1 MKLIVGIGNI
11 GKEYVDTNHNAGF
24 MVIDR
29 VAEMFDQSIKKT
41 GCDADYAEF
50 NKNGEKI
57 ILAKPRTYVNE
68 SGRSVKSF
76 MKKYGFEIGD
86 VFVINDDIELEPGF
100 VRIRKSGSAG
110 THNGLRSIIRETG
123 SSDFNRLRVGI
134 GAKQEHQDLVN
145 FVLAKMRMTE
155 NQKLGLEK
163 AANAVYDY
171 ILGSSVD
178 DIMSKYNGNSNS
190 NGKH

>member
-1 MKLIVGIGNI
+1 MKLIVGLGNI
-11 GKEYVDTNHNAGF
+11 GKEYADTNHNVGF

-29 VAEMFDQSIKKT
+29 LSEMLGENIKKT

-57 ILAKPRTYVNE
+57 ILAKPRTYMNE

-86 VFVINDDIELEPGF
+86 VLVINDDIDLEPGF

-110 THNGLRSIIRETG
+110 THNGLKSIIRETG
-123 SSDFNRLRVGI
+123 SGDFNRVRVGI
-134 GAKQEHQDLVN
+134 GSKQEHQDLAN
-145 FVLAKMRMTE
+145 FVLSKMRMTE

-178 DIMSKYNGNSNS
+178 EIMSKYNGNSNS

>member
-1 MKLIVGIGNI
+1 MKLIVGLGNI
-11 GKEYVDTNHNAGF
+11 GKEYADTNHNAGF

-29 VAEMFDQSIKKT
+29 VAEMLGESIKKT

-57 ILAKPRTYVNE
+57 ILAKPRTYMNE
-68 SGRSVKSF
+68 SGRAVKSF
-76 MKKYGFEIGD
+76 MKKYGFEISD
-86 VFVINDDIELEPGF
+86 VLVINDDIDLEPGF

-110 THNGLRSIIRETG
+110 THNGLKSIIRETG
-123 SSDFNRLRVGI
+123 SGEFNRVRVGI
-134 GAKQEHQDLVN
+134 GSKQEHQDLAN
-145 FVLAKMRMTE
+145 FVLGKMRMTE
-155 NQKLGLEK
+155 NQKQGLEK
-163 AANAVYDY
+163 AASSVYDY

-178 DIMSKYNGNSNS
+178 EIMSKYNGNSNS

>member
-1 MKLIVGIGNI
+1 MKLIVGLGNI
-11 GKEYVDTNHNAGF
+11 GKEYADTNHNAGF
-24 MVIDR
+24 MVVDR
-29 VAEMFDQSIKKT
+29 VAEMLGENIKKT

-57 ILAKPRTYVNE
+57 ILAKPRTYMNE

-76 MKKYGFEIGD
+76 MKKYGFEISD
-86 VFVINDDIELEPGF
+86 VLVVNDDIDLEPGF

-110 THNGLRSIIRETG
+110 THNGLKSIIRETG
-123 SSDFNRLRVGI
+123 SGDFNRVRVGI
-134 GAKQEHQDLVN
+134 GAKQEHQDLAN
-145 FVLAKMRMTE
+145 FVLGKMRMTE

-163 AANAVYDY
+163 AASSVYDY

-178 DIMSKYNGNSNS
+178 EIMSKYNGNSNS

>member
-1 MKLIVGIGNI
+1 MKLIVGLGNI
-11 GKEYVDTNHNAGF
+11 GKEYADTNHNAGF
-24 MVIDR
+24 MVIDK
-29 VAEMFDQSIKKT
+29 VAEMLGENIKKI

-57 ILAKPRTYVNE
+57 ILAKPRTYMNE

-76 MKKYGFEIGD
+76 MKKYGFEIAD
-86 VFVINDDIELEPGF
+86 VLVINDDIDLEPGF
-100 VRIRKSGSAG
+100 IRIRKNGSAG
-110 THNGLRSIIRETG
+110 THNGLKSIIRETG
-123 SSDFNRLRVGI
+123 SGEFTRVRVGI
-134 GAKQEHQDLVN
+134 GAKQEHQDLAN

-163 AANAVYDY
+163 AASSVYDY

-178 DIMSKYNGNSNS
+178 EIMSKYNGNSNS

>member
-1 MKLIVGIGNI
+1 MKLIVGLGNI
-11 GKEYVDTNHNAGF
+11 GKEYADTNHNAGF

-29 VAEMFDQSIKKT
+29 VAEMLGENIKKI

-57 ILAKPRTYVNE
+57 ILAKPRTYMNE

-86 VFVINDDIELEPGF
+86 VLVINDDIDLEPGF

-110 THNGLRSIIRETG
+110 THNGLKSIIRETG
-123 SSDFNRLRVGI
+123 SGNFNRVRVGI
-134 GAKQEHQDLVN
+134 GSKQEHQDLAN
-145 FVLAKMRMTE
+145 FVLGKMRMTE

-163 AANAVYDY
+163 AASSVYDY

-178 DIMSKYNGNSNS
+178 EIMSKYNGNSNS

>member
-1 MKLIVGIGNI
+1 MKLIVGLGNI
-11 GKEYVDTNHNAGF
+11 GKEYADTNHNVGF

-29 VAEMFDQSIKKT
+29 LSEMLGENIKKT

-57 ILAKPRTYVNE
+57 ILAKPRTYMNE

-86 VFVINDDIELEPGF
+86 VLVINDDIDLEPGF

-110 THNGLRSIIRETG
+110 THNGLKSIIRETG
-123 SSDFNRLRVGI
+123 SGDFNRVRVGI
-134 GAKQEHQDLVN
+134 GSKQEHQDLAN
-145 FVLAKMRMTE
+145 FVLSKMRMTE

-171 ILGSSVD
+171 VLGSSVD
-178 DIMSKYNGNSNS
+178 EIMSKYNGNSNS

>member
-1 MKLIVGIGNI
+1 MKLIVGLGNI
-11 GKEYVDTNHNAGF
+11 GKEYADTNHNAGF
-24 MVIDR
+24 MVVDR
-29 VAEMFDQSIKKT
+29 LSEMLGENIKKT

-57 ILAKPRTYVNE
+57 ILAKPRTYMNE

-76 MKKYGFEIGD
+76 MKKYGFEIND
-86 VFVINDDIELEPGF
+86 VLVINDDIDLEPGF

-110 THNGLRSIIRETG
+110 THNGLKSIIRETG
-123 SSDFNRLRVGI
+123 SGDFNRVRVGI
-134 GAKQEHQDLVN
+134 GAKQEHQDLAN
-145 FVLAKMRMTE
+145 FVLGKMRMTE

-178 DIMSKYNGNSNS
+178 EIMSKYNGNSNS

>member
-1 MKLIVGIGNI
+1 MKLIVGLGNI
-11 GKEYVDTNHNAGF
+11 GKEYADTNHNAGF

-29 VAEMFDQSIKKT
+29 VAEMLGENIKKT

-57 ILAKPRTYVNE
+57 ILAKPRTYMNE
-68 SGRSVKSF
+68 SGRAVKSF

-86 VFVINDDIELEPGF
+86 VLVINDDIDLEPGF
-100 VRIRKSGSAG
+100 IRIRKSGSAG
-110 THNGLRSIIRETG
+110 THNGLKSIIRETG
-123 SSDFNRLRVGI
+123 SGDFNRVRVGI
-134 GAKQEHQDLVN
+134 GAKQEHQDLAS
-145 FVLAKMRMTE
+145 FVLGKMKMTE

-163 AANAVYDY
+163 ASSSVYDY

-178 DIMSKYNGNSNS
+178 EIMSKYNGNSNS

>member
-1 MKLIVGIGNI
+1 MKLIVGLGNI
-11 GKEYVDTNHNAGF
+11 GKEYADTNHNVGF
-24 MVIDR
+24 MVIDKLS
-29 VAEMFDQSIKKT
+29 EMLGENIKKT

-57 ILAKPRTYVNE
+57 ILAKPRTYMNE

-86 VFVINDDIELEPGF
+86 VLVINDDIDLEPGF

-110 THNGLRSIIRETG
+110 THNGLKSIIRETG
-123 SSDFNRLRVGI
+123 SGDFNRVRVGI
-134 GAKQEHQDLVN
+134 GSKQEHQDLAN
-145 FVLAKMRMTE
+145 FVLSKMRMTE

-171 ILGSSVD
+171 VLGSSVD
-178 DIMSKYNGNSNS
+178 EIMSKYNGNSNS

>member
-1 MKLIVGIGNI
+1 MKLIVGLGNI
-11 GKEYVDTNHNAGF
+11 GKEYADTNHNAGF
-24 MVIDR
+24 MVVDR
-29 VAEMFDQSIKKT
+29 VAEMLGENIKKT

-57 ILAKPRTYVNE
+57 ILAKPRTYMNE

-86 VFVINDDIELEPGF
+86 VLVINDDIDLEPGF

-110 THNGLRSIIRETG
+110 THNGLKSIIRETG
-123 SSDFNRLRVGI
+123 SGDFNRVRVGI
-134 GAKQEHQDLVN
+134 GAKQEHQDLAN
-145 FVLAKMRMTE
+145 FVLGKMRMTE

-163 AANAVYDY
+163 AASSVYDY

-178 DIMSKYNGNSNS
+178 EIMSKYNGNSNS

>member
-1 MKLIVGIGNI
+1 MKLIVGLGNI
-11 GKEYVDTNHNAGF
+11 GKEYADTNHNVGF
-24 MVIDR
+24 MVVDR
-29 VAEMFDQSIKKT
+29 VAEMLGENIKKT

-57 ILAKPRTYVNE
+57 ILAKPRTYMNE

-76 MKKYGFEIGD
+76 MKKYGFEISD
-86 VFVINDDIELEPGF
+86 VLVINDDIDLEPGF

-110 THNGLRSIIRETG
+110 THNGLKSIIRETG
-123 SSDFNRLRVGI
+123 SGEFNRVRVGI
-134 GAKQEHQDLVN
+134 GAKQEHQDLAN
-145 FVLAKMRMTE
+145 FVLSKMRMTE

-163 AANAVYDY
+163 AASSVYDY

-178 DIMSKYNGNSNS
+178 EIMSKYNGNSNS

>member
-1 MKLIVGIGNI
+1 MKLIVGLGNI
-11 GKEYVDTNHNAGF
+11 GKEYADTNHNVGF
-24 MVIDR
+24 MVVDR
-29 VAEMFDQSIKKT
+29 VAEMLGENIKKT

-57 ILAKPRTYVNE
+57 ILAKPRTYMNE

-76 MKKYGFEIGD
+76 MKKYGFEISD
-86 VFVINDDIELEPGF
+86 VLVINDDIDLEPGF

-110 THNGLRSIIRETG
+110 THNGLKSIIRETG
-123 SSDFNRLRVGI
+123 SGEFNRVRVGI
-134 GAKQEHQDLVN
+134 GAKQEHQDLAN
-145 FVLAKMRMTE
+145 FVLSKMRMTE

-163 AANAVYDY
+163 ASNAVYDY

-178 DIMSKYNGNSNS
+178 EIMSKYNGNSNS

>member
-1 MKLIVGIGNI
+1 MKLIVGLGNI
-11 GKEYVDTNHNAGF
+11 GKEYADTNHNVGF
-24 MVIDR
+24 MVIDKLS
-29 VAEMFDQSIKKT
+29 EMLGENIKKT

-57 ILAKPRTYVNE
+57 ILAKPRTYMNE

-76 MKKYGFEIGD
+76 MKKYGFEISD
-86 VFVINDDIELEPGF
+86 VLVINDDIDLEPGF

-110 THNGLRSIIRETG
+110 THNGLKSIIRETG
-123 SSDFNRLRVGI
+123 SGDFNRVRVGI
-134 GAKQEHQDLVN
+134 GSKQEHQDLAN
-145 FVLAKMRMTE
+145 FVLSKMRMTE

-171 ILGSSVD
+171 VLGSSVD
-178 DIMSKYNGNSNS
+178 EIMSKYNGNSNS

>member
-1 MKLIVGIGNI
+1 MKLIVGLGNI
-11 GKEYVDTNHNAGF
+11 GKEYADTNHNVGF

-29 VAEMFDQSIKKT
+29 LSEMLGENIKKT

-57 ILAKPRTYVNE
+57 ILAKPRTYMNE

-86 VFVINDDIELEPGF
+86 VLVINDDIDLEPGF

-110 THNGLRSIIRETG
+110 THNGLKSIIRETG
-123 SSDFNRLRVGI
+123 SGDFNRVRVGI
-134 GAKQEHQDLVN
+134 GAKQEHQDLAN
-145 FVLAKMRMTE
+145 FVLSKMRMTE

-171 ILGSSVD
+171 VLGSSVD
-178 DIMSKYNGNSNS
+178 EIMSKYNGNSNS

>member
-1 MKLIVGIGNI
+1 MKLIVGRGNI
-11 GKEYVDTNHNAGF
+11 GKEYADTNHNAGF
-24 MVIDR
+24 MVVDR
-29 VAEMFDQSIKKT
+29 VAEMLGENIKKT

-57 ILAKPRTYVNE
+57 ILAKPRTYMNE

-76 MKKYGFEIGD
+76 MKKYGFEISD
-86 VFVINDDIELEPGF
+86 VLVINDDIDLEPGF

-110 THNGLRSIIRETG
+110 THNGLKSIIRETG
-123 SSDFNRLRVGI
+123 SGDFNRVRVGI
-134 GAKQEHQDLVN
+134 GAKQEHQDLAN
-145 FVLAKMRMTE
+145 FVLGKMRMTE

-163 AANAVYDY
+163 AASSVYDY

-178 DIMSKYNGNSNS
+178 EIMSKYNGNSNS

>member
-1 MKLIVGIGNI
+1 MKLIVGLGNI
-11 GKEYVDTNHNAGF
+11 GKEYASTNHNAGF

-29 VAEMFDQSIKKT
+29 VAEMLGESIKKT

-57 ILAKPRTYVNE
+57 VLAKPRTYMNE

-76 MKKYGFEIGD
+76 MKKFGFEIQD
-86 VFVINDDIELEPGF
+86 VLVVNDDIDLAPGF
-100 VRIRKSGSAG
+100 IRVRASGSAG

-123 SSDFNRLRVGI
+123 SGEFKRVRVGI
-134 GAKQEHQDLVN
+134 GSKHENEDLAN
-145 FVLAKMRMTE
+145 FVLARMKMTDA
-155 NQKLGLEK
+155 QKQGLEK
-163 AANAVYDY
+163 ASNAVYDY
-171 ILGSSVD
+171 ILGSS
-178 DIMSKYNGNSNS
+178 IEELMSKYNGNSDS